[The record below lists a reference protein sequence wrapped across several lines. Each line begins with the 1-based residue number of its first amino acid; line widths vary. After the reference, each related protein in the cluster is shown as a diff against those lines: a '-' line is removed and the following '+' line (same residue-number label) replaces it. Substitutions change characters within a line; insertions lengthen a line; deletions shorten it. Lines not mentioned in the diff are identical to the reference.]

1 MHSENSEVMMVGI
14 DAAVTANHRVVVR
27 RPHPGGPGEVVDDF
41 EASPSLAGM
50 DRLAK
55 RLTVYPGAVAVAEP
69 TSMTW
74 FPLSV
79 AAQKAGVTLS
89 LVGNRHSSRLRA
101 ALSGKDKSDVI
112 DAQVLSRV
120 PELFCLEPARIPDA
134 AELALRRAVQYRHK
148 TQIEANRRARRLL
161 SLARWAFPDVWVTC
175 GNRAAA
181 TAVLGRW
188 PHLSQLARARTVS
201 VADMVAAHSK
211 AADPMGRAE
220 RIRHAARG
228 WAEFWQGHVDL
239 DALEWETSQLV
250 DDVNS
255 AQSRLQRADTVCVSR
270 WHDRWGDDQ
279 LLTSLPGIA
288 WRVAPVVRGFW
299 GDATQ
304 FPAAKE
310 AQAFVGIN
318 PSNWSSGET
327 SQPERAI
334 TKEGA
339 PELRLAFYLAANVAR
354 TIDPQLAWFYR
365 KLMCERGHCH
375 TEANCAV
382 ARKLVARTWAT
393 LISGTPYELRD
404 QEGNPISRRHAR
416 QLARSLAVPDDV
428 RRRSRARSA
437 ATKRGRLTR

>member
-1 MHSENSEVMMVGI
+1 MHSDSNGLVMVGI
-14 DAAVTANHRVVVR
+14 DAAVTADHRVVVR
-27 RPHPGGPGEVVDDF
+27 RPVIGGPGEVVEDF
-41 EASPSLAGM
+41 EVAPSLGGM
-50 DRLAK
+50 ERLSKRLA
-55 RLTVYPGAVAVAEP
+55 VYAGAVAVAEP

-74 FPLSV
+74 LPLAV
-79 AAQKAGVTLS
+79 AAQKAGVDLS
-89 LVGNRHSSRLRA
+89 LVGNRHSARLRA

-112 DAQVLSRV
+112 DAQVLSRA
-120 PELFCLEPARIPDA
+120 PELFSLEPVRIPDPA
-134 AELALRRAVQYRHK
+134 QLALRRAVQYRHK
-148 TQIEANRRARRLL
+148 TQTETNRRARRLL
-161 SLARWAFPDVWVTC
+161 SLARWGFPDVWDAC
-175 GNRAAA
+175 GNRVAA

-188 PHLSQLARARTVS
+188 PHLSRLARARTVT
-201 VADMVAAHSK
+201 VADLVAAHTRK
-211 AADPMGRAE
+211 GDPTRRAE
-220 RIRHAARG
+220 RIRHTARG
-228 WAEFWQGHVDL
+228 WAEFWEGHVDL

-250 DDVNS
+250 DDVADS
-255 AQSRLQRADTVCVSR
+255 QRRLHRADTVCVSR
-270 WHDRWGDDQ
+270 WHERWGDDQ
-279 LLTSLPGIA
+279 LVTSLPGIGSLI
-288 WRVAPVVRGFW
+288 APVVRGFF

-354 TIDPQLAWFYR
+354 RVDPQLAWFYR

-375 TEANCAV
+375 TQATCAV

-393 LISGTPYELRD
+393 LTSGTPYELRD
-404 QEGNPISRRHAR
+404 LEQKPIDRAHAR
-416 QLARSLAVPDDV
+416 QLARSLNVPNQV